1 LLVDGK
7 ASEVSLR
14 RVCVLVVVLVAE
26 GRRRMKIMGIKQAHG
41 RDWGRKSKKLGARDF
56 WI

>member
-7 ASEVSLR
+7 VGEVSLR